1 MNKKGVELTLNT
13 IVVLILA
20 VLVLVILIVAFRS
33 QLTALFDNISNLI
46 KG

>member
-20 VLVLVILIVAFRS
+20 VLVLVVLIIAFKS
-33 QLTALFDNISNLI
+33 QLTALFDKISNLI
-46 KG
+46 EG